1 MGRARHAGK
10 SLVATDLIRRAGLA
24 ATALSPAAAF
34 LLGPGMV
41 ARGVP
46 ASGWPALVRQAMAY
60 AAPRTRMPLEAPR
73 RLPETAG
80 GVANSAQA
88 RAGAD
93 SYEVTLYRCSPH
105 PLGLNSPG
113 IGRGSCGAMA
123 SVYGSFGGQELPD
136 AAKASASL
144 PRPPA
149 RRGCPRSTRVALGR
163 GVVATAYSGD
173 PVPPGPR
180 LASYCEATWVMGR
193 WSFFLSGDLSGATGA
208 GTLPWTSLARGEVAY
223 FSAHPVRAEEGIFS
237 ADVAG
242 DGIHTTL
249 AWRNGDDVYNAGLY
263 HGDVGAIALAAS
275 LAPYPGGR
283 R

>member
-1 MGRARHAGK
+1 MGTAPAGAL
-10 SLVATDLIRRAGLA
+10 LVATGLITRAGLA
-24 ATALSPAAAF
+24 ATALSPGAAF
-34 LLGPGMV
+34 LLGSGMV

-46 ASGWPALVRQAMAY
+46 ASRWPALVREAMAY

-73 RLPETAG
+73 RLPETAD
-80 GVANSAQA
+80 GVANSAQV

-93 SYEVTLYRCSPH
+93 GYEVALYRCSPH

-113 IGRGSCGAMA
+113 IGSGTCGSMA
-123 SVYGSFGGQELPD
+123 SIYGSFGGQELPD
-136 AAKASASL
+136 AAKAAASL

-163 GVVATAYSGD
+163 GVVATAYFGD
-173 PVPPGPR
+173 PVRPGPR
-180 LASYCEATWVMGR
+180 LTSYCEATWVMGR

-208 GTLPWTSLARGEVAY
+208 GTVPWTSLARGEVAY
-223 FSAHPVRAEEGIFS
+223 FSAHPVRAEEGVFS

-275 LAPYPGGR
+275 LAPYLGGR
-283 R
+283 G